1 MQSWLSGVVLA
12 ENVGL
17 GALHSTMFLAKLCG
31 LWTVDWDEA
40 GCKNNV
46 FTLYSHTGTAYWTL
60 LA

>member
-31 LWTVDWDEA
+31 LWMKLVVRIMCPPYA
-40 GCKNNV
+40 V
-46 FTLYSHTGTAYWTL
+46 TLGLLTGPF
-60 LA
+60 